1 MLMLPSDLK
10 PRKQAP
16 TKANYKIKGKSNR
29 NFKKRN
35 KKRTSQAEAPLIDI
49 GSL

>member
-1 MLMLPSDLK
+1 MPMLPSDLK

-16 TKANYKIKGKSNR
+16 TKANYKIKNKR
-29 NFKKRN
+29 EIKKKKRN
-35 KKRTSQAEAPLIDI
+35 EKRTSQAEAPLIDI